1 MKQMKN
7 LIHIVILGL
16 LLGCGNR
23 SDIKK
28 EDKPVA
34 RVFDTY
40 LYYSDLAGVIPPGIS
55 KTDSISA
62 AKDFIDK
69 WVRNHLLLNKAE
81 SNLTESEKD
90 VELQIENYRSSLLI
104 YAYQQS
110 YLRQNLDTVV
120 TDKEIEDYY
129 NANQSNF
136 ILSESMLKGF
146 LIKIPVSSPE
156 IYNLRQWYR
165 SDDPE
170 SIKKLEAYCFKY
182 ASVYDLFN
190 EDWIKFS
197 DVLPMLPENANTLE
211 ATMRSHTYLEVKD
224 KDYYYFVRAKEMA
237 PEGTVAPIEVVKDDV
252 SYIILNRR
260 KIELI
265 SKLETNIYSDA
276 QNHEYFT
283 IYP

>member
-1 MKQMKN
+1 MKN
-7 LIHIVILGL
+7 LIYIVFLGL
-16 LLGCGNR
+16 LLGCRNR
-23 SDIKK
+23 SEIKD

-34 RVFDTY
+34 RVFDAY
-40 LYYSDLAGVIPPGIS
+40 LYYSDLAGVIPPGIA

-110 YLRQNLDTVV
+110 YLRQNLDTIVP
-120 TDKEIEDYY
+120 DKEIEGYY

-136 ILSESMLKGF
+136 ILSESMLKGL
-146 LIKIPVSSPE
+146 LIKVPVSSPE
-156 IYNLRQWYR
+156 VYNLRRWYR

-182 ASVYDLFN
+182 ANVYDLFN
-190 EDWIKFS
+190 EDWVKFS
-197 DVLPMLPENANTLE
+197 DVLRMLPENKNTFETTLRSYLYLE
-211 ATMRSHTYLEVKD
+211 ARD
-224 KDYYYFVRAKEMA
+224 KDFFYFVRAKEIA
-237 PEGTVAPIEVVKDDV
+237 PEGTVAPLEVVKDDV
-252 SYIILNRR
+252 GYIILNRR

-265 SKLETNIYSDA
+265 SKLESNIYSDA